1 MIAPAIVSLLVYAV
15 LATFERQ
22 QAILE
27 EKKEKLVE
35 AERAKLAL
43 NTILHM
49 SATVQ
54 HEINNPLMAIKGNV
68 EMSLMEDDS
77 NQRLH
82 KIKDAVERIREVTT
96 LLAQIK
102 TVKLIVEGD
111 RQAMVDLEAS
121 VKDRLTS
128 GYLENA
134 SNGYRN
140 RRFAEKI

>member
-1 MIAPAIVSLLVYAV
+1 M
-15 LATFERQ
+15 
-22 QAILE
+22 
-27 EKKEKLVE
+27 E

-82 KIKDAVERIREVTT
+82 KIKDAVEPIREVTT

-111 RQAMVDLEAS
+111 RQTMVDLEAS

-128 GYLENA
+128 GYLEDLLKKFDGQTK
-134 SNGYRN
+134 S
-140 RRFAEKI
+140 ESKES